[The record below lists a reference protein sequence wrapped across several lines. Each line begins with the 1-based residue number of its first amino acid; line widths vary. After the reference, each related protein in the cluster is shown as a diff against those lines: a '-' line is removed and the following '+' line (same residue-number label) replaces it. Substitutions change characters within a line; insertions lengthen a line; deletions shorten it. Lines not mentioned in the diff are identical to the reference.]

1 MVRAQAS
8 VLGTFQMQRRR
19 IGDLHCMAGQ
29 EQPAGQRHART
40 IILSRFRGAPGDR
53 RGDAPRDPPRR
64 RFPRLSILAEGE
76 GFPHPA
82 FRADRSRHGMVERSA
97 RPALLGMEGLI
108 AKRDDREI

>member
-1 MVRAQAS
+1 MIYFIDGLLVKPAGVMVRAQAS

-53 RGDAPRDPPRR
+53 RGDTRCRVAAADTIM
-64 RFPRLSILAEGE
+64 LSL
-76 GFPHPA
+76 FL
-82 FRADRSRHGMVERSA
+82 RAVSRGR
-97 RPALLGMEGLI
+97 
-108 AKRDDREI
+108 